1 MQFVVGR
8 WWTGGISDIVLGGA
22 LSSGSSYVSSGASS
36 GASSGVSSG
45 ASSSASSGQVRV
57 HVIVRA
63 SGRQLG
69 SVVHGSVRV
78 HECIIICVSG

>member
-1 MQFVVGR
+1 MLG
-8 WWTGGISDIVLGGA
+8 SVL
-22 LSSGSSYVSSGASS
+22 SGASS
-36 GASSGVSSG
+36 GASSGALSS

-69 SVVHGSVRV
+69 SVVHGSVWV
-78 HECIIICVSG
+78 HECIIISASGQAEEAACKSRDEIRLG